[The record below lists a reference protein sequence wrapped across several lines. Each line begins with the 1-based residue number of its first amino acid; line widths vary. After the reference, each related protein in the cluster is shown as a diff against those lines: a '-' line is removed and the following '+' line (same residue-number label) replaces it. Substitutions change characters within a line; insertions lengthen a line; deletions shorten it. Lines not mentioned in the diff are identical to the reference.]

1 MKTYLT
7 PLAIII
13 GSIIISVGLYLAITS
28 EERAKFKFCVESY
41 SKSFPDAPLE
51 ENKKLCKKL
60 QGYGKL

>member
-28 EERAKFKFCVESY
+28 EERAKFKFCVETY
-41 SKSFPDAPLE
+41 SSPEDSLE
-51 ENKKLCKKL
+51 ETKQLCKEL
-60 QGYGKL
+60 RQYGNL